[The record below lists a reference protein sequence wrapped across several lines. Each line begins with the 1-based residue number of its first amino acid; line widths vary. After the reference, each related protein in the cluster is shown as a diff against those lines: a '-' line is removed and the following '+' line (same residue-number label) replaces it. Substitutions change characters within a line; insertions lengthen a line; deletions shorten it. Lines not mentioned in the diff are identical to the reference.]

1 MTKKTQLNAQQK
13 EAVLSTDGRILI
25 LAGAGSGKTKVII
38 ERISHLIQ
46 NNKAKPQEILGLTFT
61 NKAADE
67 MKERLSTFIG
77 KKEAKEVILSTFH
90 SFCVRILREEIGHLG
105 FTEKFS
111 LYDEQDFLRMAK
123 TLARE
128 LSGTKAIPSLKGCI
142 EEINVQKNQAEI
154 DLSLSP
160 FAQKLAEKIKRSMR
174 AHNAVD
180 LDSLIPLTI
189 ELFEEFPEVLRKYQN
204 RFRYIMIDEYQDTN
218 GAQARLADLLSMK
231 SKNLCVVGDDDQ
243 AIYGWRGAEVKNIL
257 RFRNEKLIKLEE
269 NFRCTAPILSAA
281 NAVISHNSQRHG
293 KTLWTNQKSN
303 RNIELFHAS
312 SAEEEAKGVVFR
324 ILKFHEE
331 GVPLEEMA
339 ILYRSNALSRHFE
352 RALIRTNWQ
361 KNGKWV
367 RGIPFEVFGG
377 VAFSETKEAKDVI
390 AYIKLLDNP
399 DETEALLRIMNVPD
413 RLIHSGTIDLL
424 TKAHRKE
431 KQSLWKV
438 LSHIDS
444 FPEISAREKKA
455 IRSLQEKIEDARCR
469 MNKSIYSAAHYLLS
483 QVGYQ
488 RAIMDEASTE
498 KAAMFRLDNVEEVLS
513 NLKQYEEQSK
523 IAGKKAHLSEFLS
536 SANMTLQPVKKMGF
550 GVKLMT
556 FHSAKGLEFD
566 SCFLTCLEDHILPH
580 EKCFHLEEERRLF
593 YVAITRAKKQLCL
606 SMSRKRKRHG
616 KIKATTPSRFL
627 HEIPKEL
634 FSFRSWDC
642 PL

>member
-1 MTKKTQLNAQQK
+1 MSKTSQLNAQQK
-13 EAVLSTDGRILI
+13 EAVHSIDGRILI

-46 NNKAKPQEILGLTFT
+46 TKNVPPEAILGLTFT

-67 MKERLSTFIG
+67 MKERLATFIG
-77 KKEAKEVILSTFH
+77 KKEAKKVILSTFH

-111 LYDEQDFLRMAK
+111 LYDEQDFLRLAK
-123 TLARE
+123 SLARE
-128 LSGTKAIPSLKGCI
+128 LAGTKAVPSLKGCI

-160 FAQKLAEKIKRSMR
+160 FAQKLAQKIKRSMR
-174 AHNAVD
+174 SHNAVD

-189 ELFEEFPEVLRKYQN
+189 ELFEEFPEVLQKYQK

-218 GAQARLADLLSMK
+218 GAQARLADLLTMQ

-257 RFRNEKLIKLEE
+257 RFRHEKLIKLEE
-269 NFRCTAPILSAA
+269 NFRCTKPILAAA
-281 NAVISHNSQRHG
+281 NSVIAYNKQRHG
-293 KTLWTNQKSN
+293 KTLWTNQKSE
-303 RNIELFHAS
+303 RNLELFHAS
-312 SAEEEAKGVVFR
+312 TAEEEAKGIIFR
-324 ILKFHEE
+324 ILEAKQKGIPF
-331 GVPLEEMA
+331 EEMA
-339 ILYRSNALSRHFE
+339 ILYRSNALSRPFE
-352 RALIRTNWQ
+352 RALLRASWQ

-367 RGIPFEVFGG
+367 RGIPFEVYGG
-377 VAFSETKEAKDVI
+377 LAFSETKEAKDVI

-399 DETEALLRIMNVPD
+399 DDNEALLRILNVPD
-413 RLIHSGTIDLL
+413 RLIHSNAIDHL
-424 TKAHRKE
+424 TKTHRKE
-431 KQSLWKV
+431 KKSLWQV
-438 LSHIDS
+438 ISQLENSA
-444 FPEISAREKKA
+444 EISARERTA
-455 IRSLQEKIEDARCR
+455 LSLLQEKVVDAKTRA
-469 MNKSIYSAAHYLLS
+469 KSSLYSAAHYLLT

-488 RAIMDEASTE
+488 RAIMDEASSE
-498 KAAMFRLDNVEEVLS
+498 KAAMFRLDNVEEILS
-513 NLKQYEEQSK
+513 GLKQYEEQSK
-523 IAGKKAHLSEFLS
+523 ISGKTPSLQEFLS
-536 SANMTLQPVKKMGF
+536 SANMTLQPTKKMGF

-556 FHSAKGLEFD
+556 FHSAKGLEFH

-580 EKCFHLEEERRLF
+580 EKCYHLEEERRLF
-593 YVAITRAKKQLCL
+593 YVAITRAKKELCL

-634 FSFRSWDC
+634 FSFRSWDY